1 MKLTTVIVE
10 DEALARERLRELL
23 QGYDWIRVVGEA
35 ADGRAA
41 IAMIDELEPDLVL
54 LDIELPEL
62 DGLEVVRRIA
72 HRPRLVFTTAYDRY
86 AISAFELAAL
96 DYLLKP
102 FGAERLAAALERVKA
117 SVGAGEAGRAQ
128 DAELAREAFSAPPI
142 LTRLLVRH
150 AGKVIPLAVAD
161 VERLEADGDYVI
173 IHSKG
178 RRYMVSLP
186 LADFEKRLDPARFL
200 RVHRSHVVN
209 LDFVDSLTPD
219 ENSQY
224 RVSMRDGTAITA
236 SRAASKRL
244 REQAV

>member
-1 MKLTTVIVE
+1 MKLRTVIVE
-10 DEALARERLRELL
+10 DEAVARQRLRELL
-23 QGYDWIRVVGEA
+23 ASHDWLQIVGEA

-41 IAMIDELEPDLVL
+41 IELIDDEEPDLVF

-62 DGLEVVRRIA
+62 DGLEVVKRIHHKPA
-72 HRPRLVFTTAYDRY
+72 IVFTTAYDQY

-102 FGAERLAAALERVKA
+102 FGKDRLAAALERVKTRFTEGDR
-117 SVGAGEAGRAQ
+117 VR
-128 DAELAREAFSAPPI
+128 DADAAREALSAPSV

-150 AGKVIPLAVAD
+150 AGKVIPLAVTD
-161 VERLEADGDYVI
+161 IERLEADGDYVV
-173 IHSKG
+173 IHTKG
-178 RRYMVSLP
+178 RKFLVSLP
-186 LADFEKRLDPARFL
+186 LADFETRIDPNRFV

-224 RVSMRDGTAITA
+224 RVQMRDGTAITA
-236 SRAASKRL
+236 SRAASKKL
-244 REQAV
+244 REQAL

>member
-23 QGYDWIRVVGEA
+23 QGYEWIRLVGEA
-35 ADGRAA
+35 ADGRTA
-41 IAMIDELEPDLVL
+41 IAMIDELEPDLVM

-62 DGLEVVRRIA
+62 DGLEVVRRIR

-102 FGAERLAAALERVKA
+102 FGADRLAAALERVKA
-117 SVGAGEAGRAQ
+117 SAGEAGKAD
-128 DAELAREAFSAPPI
+128 DADHAREALAAPPI

-150 AGKVIPLAVAD
+150 AGKVIPLAVTD
-161 VERLEADGDYVI
+161 VERLEADGDYVT

-186 LADFEKRLDPARFL
+186 MADFEKRLDPARFL

-224 RVSMRDGTAITA
+224 RVLLRDGTAITA